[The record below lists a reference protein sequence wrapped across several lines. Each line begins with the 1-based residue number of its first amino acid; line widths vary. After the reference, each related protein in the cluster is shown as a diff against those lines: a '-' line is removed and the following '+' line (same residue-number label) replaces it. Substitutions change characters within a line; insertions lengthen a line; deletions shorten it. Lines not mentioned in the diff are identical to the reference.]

1 MDWEE
6 RIKHLRGSKENALS
20 EEDEEVLEE
29 VLEKVLKAALLLS
42 RLRGLLRWRLCRWS
56 PRCGRSERSKSS
68 RRCECNIRHQ
78 VNA

>member
-6 RIKHLRGSKENALS
+6 RIKHLRGSKEDALS

-56 PRCGRSERSKSS
+56 P
-68 RRCECNIRHQ
+68 
-78 VNA
+78 